1 MFFLVSSGISPRSQR
16 FGSFRL
22 PPGANVVPPGF
33 SLVSKIQC
41 FCVFVSVLFRAGA
54 TEVWILLLGLFDS
67 FSLFCV
73 LFLCNR
79 AKDTELEGRH
89 LFSGG
94 PARVFSPSPSPT
106 VGQGKR
112 LERGGLVPT
121 CRC

>member
-1 MFFLVSSGISPRSQR
+1 MPPGFFLVSKIL
-16 FGSFRL
+16 SF
-22 PPGANVVPPGF
+22 
-33 SLVSKIQC
+33 S
-41 FCVFVSVLFRAGA
+41 VFVSVLFRAGA

-67 FSLFCV
+67 FSLFVRCFCV
-73 LFLCNR
+73 
-79 AKDTELEGRH
+79 KGPKTQLEGRH